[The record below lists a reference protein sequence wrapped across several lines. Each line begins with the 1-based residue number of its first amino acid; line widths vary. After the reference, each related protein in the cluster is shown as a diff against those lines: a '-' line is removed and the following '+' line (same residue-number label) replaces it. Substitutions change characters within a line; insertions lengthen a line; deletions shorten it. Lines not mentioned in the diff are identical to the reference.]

1 MLFVQLALP
10 VPVFKTFTYS
20 VPAEHAGRSLLGI
33 RALVPFGQRTMTGV
47 IVGESETTDIPKVR
61 PLLDLLDADPIFSP
75 EMLRFADWMS
85 EYYLSPLG
93 ETLRS
98 MLPQG
103 MTPESTQRIMLASP
117 ELVYR
122 AAELRRTAPRQAAII
137 TALGDHPKGIA
148 LSTLQK
154 KVGGDS
160 LYSQLV
166 ALEEKGLIVRT
177 MQGAKG
183 ATAKS
188 VRGVRIT
195 PALFADEQ
203 RLHELFDLLDES
215 APKQAAIMSL
225 LYTQAERTD
234 NAFVFAGEV
243 LEAAKATDSAL
254 KALRDKGAIEIE
266 QIEVSREEILNSS
279 SDEIEES
286 TIDHLFGEI
295 VPNPAQSIAIRSVI
309 ESIDAGTFR
318 TFLLHGVTGS
328 GKTQVY
334 IEAIRH
340 AIRRGKRA
348 IMLVPEIALTF
359 QLVERFTSV
368 FGERIAVLHSR
379 LSDGERFDAWQRA
392 AAGGCDVI
400 IGPRSALFAPLRNVG
415 VIVVDEEHESSYKQY
430 DAQPR
435 YNARDAAIVRA
446 RFEGAVAV
454 LGSATPS
461 IESFYNTQQGK
472 YQLLELPDRVDNARE
487 PKIVIV
493 DTQTARKQNLMR
505 GSLSMRLLHDIRAR
519 LVRKEGVIL
528 FQNRRGFATRLECSS
543 CAHSPVCPHCAVT
556 LTYHKLIEELR
567 CHYCGY
573 MRPAERECEVCG
585 NQDLRQ
591 PGIGTQKVEEELVA
605 QLPEAKIVRMDLDT
619 TARKGSH
626 RQILASFARGEIDVL
641 LGTQMVAKGLDFS
654 RVSLVGVISADTQLL
669 LPDFRASERTY
680 QLLTQVAGRA
690 GRRGNMEGE
699 VVIQT
704 SNPNHPAVQAAFSKN
719 YMMMYNDEMQTRR
732 ELNYPPFSRFVVLE
746 FRSEDQKAAETHAR
760 IFREM
765 LPSTDPALEIL
776 GPSPALISKLRNQY
790 RFQIV
795 VKNLKSV
802 DPGGRIFARTFSSVY
817 ERYRAD
823 HGKSTVSLVIDIDA
837 QGSM

>member
-1 MLFVQLALP
+1 MFVHLALP
-10 VPVFKTFTYS
+10 VPVFKTFTYA
-20 VPAEHAGRSLLGI
+20 VPPEHVGRSLLGI
-33 RALVPFGQRTMTGV
+33 RALVPFGQRTFTGV
-47 IVGESETTDIPKVR
+47 IVGQSETTDVPKVR
-61 PLLDLLDADPIFSP
+61 PLLDLLDETPIFSP
-75 EMLRFADWMS
+75 EMLRFAEWMS

-103 MTPESTQRIMLASP
+103 MTPESTQKIMLASP
-117 ELVYR
+117 ELVSR

-137 TALGDHPKGIA
+137 VALGDHPKGIA

-166 ALEEKGLIVRT
+166 ALEQKGLIVRSVKD
-177 MQGAKG
+177 AKG
-183 ATAKS
+183 ATARS

-195 PALFADEQ
+195 PALFYDDEKM
-203 RLHELFDLLDES
+203 HALFDLLDAS

-243 LEAAKATDSAL
+243 LEAAKAPDSAL
-254 KALRDKGAIEIE
+254 KGLKEKGAIEIE
-266 QIEVSREEILNSS
+266 QIEVSREEILSPR
-279 SDEIEES
+279 DEEPEES
-286 TIDHLFGEI
+286 TIDHRLHDI
-295 VPNPAQSIAIRSVI
+295 VPNAAQAEAIGTVI
-309 ESIDAGTFR
+309 QSIDAGEFR
-318 TFLLHGVTGS
+318 TYLLHGVTGS

-379 LSDGERFDAWQRA
+379 LSDGERYDAWQRA
-392 AAGGCDVI
+392 AAGGCDVV

-415 VIVVDEEHESSYKQY
+415 IIVVDEEHESSYKQY

-446 RFEGAVAV
+446 RFEGGVAL

-461 IESFYNTQQGK
+461 IESYYNTQQGK
-472 YQLLELPDRVDNARE
+472 YQLLELPERVDNARE

-505 GSLSMRLLHDIRAR
+505 GSISVRMLHDIRGR
-519 LVRKEGVIL
+519 LTRKEGVIL
-528 FQNRRGFATRLECSS
+528 FQNRRGFATRLECAS

-556 LTYHKLIEELR
+556 LTFHKQLGELR
-567 CHYCGY
+567 CHYCGF

-585 NQDLRQ
+585 NYDLRQ
-591 PGIGTQKVEEELVA
+591 PGIGTQKVEEELAA

-619 TARKGSH
+619 TTKKGSH
-626 RQILASFARGEIDVL
+626 RQILASFARGEIDIL

-654 RVSLVGVISADTQLL
+654 RVSLVGVVSADTQLL

-704 SNPNHPAVQAAFSKN
+704 SNPNHPAVLAAFSKN
-719 YMMMYNDEMQTRR
+719 YMMMYNDELQTRR
-732 ELNYPPFSRFVVLE
+732 ELDYPPFSRFVVLE

-765 LPSTDPALEIL
+765 LPSNEPALQIL
-776 GPSPALISKLRNQY
+776 GPTPALISKLRNQY

-795 VKNLKSV
+795 VKNLKAI
-802 DPGGRIFARTFSSVY
+802 DPGGKIFARIFSSVY
-817 ERYRAD
+817 ERYRAS
-823 HGKSTVSLVIDIDA
+823 HGKSAVTLIIDIDA